1 MINQD
6 PHHPWTAPDRPKFF
20 DHDPPA
26 SALYSSAGR
35 DKRKK
40 KIKIKKKFKNS
51 IQESKTTLL
60 FFAITLSDC
69 VISR

>member
-1 MINQD
+1 MSGFLFPLIPSKVTWSKVLSVAFQIMINQD

-35 DKRKK
+35 DKQ
-40 KIKIKKKFKNS
+40 KKFN
-51 IQESKTTLL
+51 
-60 FFAITLSDC
+60 
-69 VISR
+69 